1 MKALGDAC
9 VSNMS
14 AATNFNCMVIG
25 NSGLGKTT
33 FINSFLDLKFD
44 RVPDLIEH
52 YSLNPSTR
60 AFVHNKA
67 TRTENG
73 MQFNIDF
80 IDTPGY
86 GSYKSIDIWI
96 QMMKRVI
103 NTSAYEYYAQ
113 KKKKNLS
120 ERNDTRIHLALFFV
134 DGTRVKDVDKRA
146 MFEL

>member
-1 MKALGDAC
+1 
-9 VSNMS
+9 
-14 AATNFNCMVIG
+14 MVIG

-44 RVPDLIEH
+44 RIPDLVEN
-52 YSLNPSTR
+52 YSLHPSTR

-67 TRTENG
+67 SRSENG
-73 MQFNIDF
+73 LQFNIDF

-96 QMMKRVI
+96 KMMKSVI
-103 NTSAYEYYAQ
+103 SSSAFEYYRQ
-113 KKKKNLS
+113 KKMKHE
-120 ERNDTRIHLALFFV
+120 ERTDTRIHLALFFI